1 MGGPFASKLR
11 VMTLRGWGSLVV
23 VVVVVCVCG
32 TGRWFASSK
41 ANICKTS
48 SPPRSKLQV
57 FHTWIHR
64 RYVASHRLHAAM
76 AKLCGV
82 LPWLGGCSVCAR
94 RSRCK

>member
-1 MGGPFASKLR
+1 MGGPLASELR
-11 VMTLRGWGSLVV
+11 VMTTLQWLGLTDGGG
-23 VVVVVCVCG
+23 CVCG

-41 ANICKTS
+41 ANTCKTS
-48 SPPRSKLQV
+48 SPPRSKLPV

-94 RSRCK
+94 RLRCS

>member
-1 MGGPFASKLR
+1 MGGPLASELR
-11 VMTLRGWGSLVV
+11 VMTTLQWLGLTDGGG
-23 VVVVVCVCG
+23 CVCG

-48 SPPRSKLQV
+48 SPPRSKLPV

-94 RSRCK
+94 RSRCN